1 MAVFAVVGIAY
12 SFARQMKTDKI
23 FGAAVAIMGWFLI
36 MPYTVEGTVEMAG
49 KEIPVSLTGI
59 PTGWVGAKGIFVGI
73 ICAFV
78 AVHIYSWVEKKGWV
92 IKMPAGVPPT
102 VVQSFAA
109 LIPATVVMTFFFAIN
124 LLFGFLGTNVFQIIF
139 EFLQTPLLNLGDTLG
154 AMIIA

>member
-1 MAVFAVVGIAY
+1 
-12 SFARQMKTDKI
+12 MKFDFPKRNKY
-23 FGAAVAIMGWFLI
+23 FQQFVLLFKQGLL
-36 MPYTVEGTVEMAG
+36 P
-49 KEIPVSLTGI
+49 KELAMSLSI
-59 PTGWVGAKGIFVGI
+59 GIFVGI

-124 LLFGFLGTNVFQIIF
+124 LLFGFLGLVLVYFYVIF
-139 EFLQTPLLNLGDTLG
+139 YHKASHRTQSS
-154 AMIIA
+154 IQ